1 MDFKELR
8 EKYQNKYNAMLQEGL
23 FNNEFKTKNE
33 ADLWKEIN
41 ELRDEY
47 YTKGN
52 HDNRLLIRMNK
63 LYDEIEKRKKK
74 EEKKNKKYNKKEE
87 VPKAVE
93 YDGNK
98 VRADLNKITAEVKKM
113 MNQPEIKKFVNNG
126 LKLVTGDA
134 RYELT
139 DKDSDVYESGV
150 DEFILIDV
158 DLWEYKG
165 GNPRKLIDES
175 PDGWHP
181 VNYAVEKLNN
191 EIEELLNNKFPDFYL
206 AEYGGDW
213 DTGSIEIGLK

>member
-8 EKYQNKYNAMLQEGL
+8 EKYQNKYNDMLQEGL
-23 FNNEFKTKNE
+23 FNNEFRTKNE
-33 ADLWKEIN
+33 ADLWKELN

-47 YTKGN
+47 YNKGN
-52 HDNRLLIRMNK
+52 HDNSLLIRMRK
-63 LYDEIEKRKKK
+63 ISDELEKRKKK
-74 EEKKNKKYNKKEE
+74 DEKKNKNHNKKEE

-93 YDGNK
+93 HDGNK
-98 VRADLNKITAEVKKM
+98 VRADLNKITIEVKKM

-158 DLWEYKG
+158 DLWDYKG
-165 GNPRKLIDES
+165 GNPRELMNES

-181 VNYAVEKLNN
+181 VDHAVEKLNN
-191 EIEELLNNKFPDFYL
+191 DIRELLKNKFPNFYL